1 MNIKEIVERQR
12 EYFNSGITKSYAF
25 RMQQLTKLEEAIKRN
40 EKALLKALYD
50 DLRKTPYEGYMTEVG
65 IALEEIRYHKKHL
78 KKWMA
83 RRMVSANLTHL
94 PGVGYICPEPYGVV
108 LIVSP
113 WNYPINL
120 CFQALIGAI
129 SAGNCAVVK
138 PSAYAENTSHEIK
151 RILLETF
158 PPEYVAVVE
167 GGRAENQ
174 ELFNQRFDYIFF
186 TGSVSVGKVV
196 MESAAKNL
204 TPITLELGGK
214 SPVIVDET
222 ANIRLAAK
230 RLAFGKSLNAGQ
242 TCIAPDYLLI
252 HESRLEEFIA
262 EFEKAVKKAF
272 PNGDYSEMPV
282 IINEKHFKRLENLL
296 TQGTIRVGGTVS
308 ESERFIEPTLLTDV
322 DPQSELMQDE
332 IFGPLLPVITYS
344 ELDEVIDFVRNRE
357 KPLALYLFTRRKSVV
372 NRILHS
378 LSFGGG
384 CVNDVIMHI
393 VSPKMPFGGVGNS
406 GMGNYHGKKSF
417 ETFTHRRSVLMNF
430 SDMDPALRYHPYT
443 KTKKEIIARFMGR
456 EKWQK

>member
-12 EYFNSGITKSYAF
+12 EYYNSGITKSYAF

-83 RRMVSANLTHL
+83 RRMVSANPTHL
-94 PGVGYICPEPYGVV
+94 PGVGYICPEPYGVA

-138 PSAYAENTSHEIK
+138 PSAYATNTSHEIK

-196 MESAAKNL
+196 MEAAAKNL

-230 RLAFGKSLNAGQ
+230 RLVFGKALNAGQ

-252 HESRLEEFIA
+252 HESRLEEFII

-282 IINEKHFKRLENLL
+282 IINEKHFRRLENLL